1 MGAFFTNN
9 LSMIKTYEI
18 DLDDTLVD
26 SASKIFEA
34 LGTDVD
40 AAISIFLNQ
49 AVLRKGFPF
58 DVVIPEADDVDGT
71 IEETPA
77 AETQEESAEPV
88 AENLSADDTIE
99 ETSVAPEEVTNP
111 AEEKRA
117 PEEDGDSAE
126 EESAP
131 DAEETSDAVPSISPE
146 VAARVAANE
155 TLVAQMKDEIG
166 DRIVTPEFDENE
178 DDGTHGDYDSTPAA
192 EKKESEYED
201 EDEET
206 PENLFAAWGTR

>member
-1 MGAFFTNN
+1 
-9 LSMIKTYEI
+9 MIKTYEI

-58 DVVIPEADDVDGT
+58 DVVIPEADDADGT

-77 AETQEESAEPV
+77 AETQEESAGPV
-88 AENLSADDTIE
+88 AENLSADDTI
-99 ETSVAPEEVTNP
+99 
-111 AEEKRA
+111 
-117 PEEDGDSAE
+117 
-126 EESAP
+126 
-131 DAEETSDAVPSISPE
+131 EETSDAVPSISPE

-178 DDGTHGDYDSTPAA
+178 DDGTHGDYDSTPTA